1 MKTGELKKNL
11 NKLNKNW
18 KLVDNKL
25 QINIEFKSFKKAFEF
40 MQEIA
45 VQSEILNH
53 HPLWTNDYNKLE
65 IKLYTH
71 DKGRIT
77 ELDFKLAK
85 IIDDKLYHFKM
96 KKRDINWRN
105 YNYCFVPMGR
115 TWCRYI
121 FPGLLGW

>member
-1 MKTGELKKNL
+1 METGELKKNL

-53 HPLWTNDYNKLE
+53 HPLWTNDYTKLE

-85 IIDDKLYHFKM
+85 IINDKLYQLK
-96 KKRDINWRN
+96 
-105 YNYCFVPMGR
+105 
-115 TWCRYI
+115 
-121 FPGLLGW
+121 

>member
-1 MKTGELKKNL
+1 MKVGEFKKNFS
-11 NKLNKNW
+11 KLDKNW

-25 QINIEFKSFKKAFEF
+25 QINFEFKSFKKAFEF

-45 VQSEILNH
+45 IQSEILKH

-85 IIDDKLYHFKM
+85 IIDDKLS
-96 KKRDINWRN
+96 
-105 YNYCFVPMGR
+105 
-115 TWCRYI
+115 
-121 FPGLLGW
+121 LLK

>member
-1 MKTGELKKNL
+1 MKVGEFKKNL
-11 NKLNKNW
+11 SKLDKNW

-25 QINIEFKSFKKAFEF
+25 QINFEFKSFKKAFEF

-53 HPLWTNDYNKLE
+53 HPLWTNDYKKLE
-65 IKLYTH
+65 INLYTH

-85 IIDDKLYHFKM
+85 IIDDKIY
-96 KKRDINWRN
+96 
-105 YNYCFVPMGR
+105 
-115 TWCRYI
+115 
-121 FPGLLGW
+121 LLK

>member
-1 MKTGELKKNL
+1 MKVGEFKKNL
-11 NKLNKNW
+11 SKLDKNW

-25 QINIEFKSFKKAFEF
+25 QINFEFESFKKAFEF

-71 DKGRIT
+71 DKGKIT

-85 IIDDKLYHFKM
+85 IIDDKLY
-96 KKRDINWRN
+96 
-105 YNYCFVPMGR
+105 
-115 TWCRYI
+115 
-121 FPGLLGW
+121 LLK

>member
-1 MKTGELKKNL
+1 MKVGELKKNL
-11 NKLNKNW
+11 SKLDKNW
-18 KLVDNKL
+18 KLVENKL
-25 QINIEFKSFKKAFEF
+25 QINLKFKNFKKAFEF

-45 VQSEILNH
+45 IKSEILNH

-85 IIDDKLYHFKM
+85 IIDDKLYILK
-96 KKRDINWRN
+96 
-105 YNYCFVPMGR
+105 
-115 TWCRYI
+115 
-121 FPGLLGW
+121 

>member
-1 MKTGELKKNL
+1 MKAGELKKNL
-11 NKLNKNW
+11 SKLDKNW
-18 KLVDNKL
+18 KLVENKL
-25 QINIEFKSFKKAFEF
+25 QINLKFKSFKKAFKF

-45 VQSEILNH
+45 IQSEILNH

-85 IIDDKLYHFKM
+85 IIDDKLYILK
-96 KKRDINWRN
+96 
-105 YNYCFVPMGR
+105 
-115 TWCRYI
+115 
-121 FPGLLGW
+121 

>member
-1 MKTGELKKNL
+1 MKDGELKKNL
-11 NKLNKNW
+11 SKLNKNW
-18 KLVDNKL
+18 KLVENKL
-25 QINIEFKSFKKAFEF
+25 QINLKFKNFKKAFEF

-71 DKGRIT
+71 DKGTIT

-85 IIDDKLYHFKM
+85 IIDDKLYSLK
-96 KKRDINWRN
+96 
-105 YNYCFVPMGR
+105 
-115 TWCRYI
+115 
-121 FPGLLGW
+121 